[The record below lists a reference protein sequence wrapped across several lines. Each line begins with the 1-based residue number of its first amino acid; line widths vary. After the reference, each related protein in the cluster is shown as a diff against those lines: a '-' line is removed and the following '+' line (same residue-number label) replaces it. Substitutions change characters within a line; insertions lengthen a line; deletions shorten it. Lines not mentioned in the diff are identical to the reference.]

1 MIMTKGNTFVR
12 IIYILFLKVRL
23 IKVIVAFLSMTGSVF
38 VAATIF
44 YSKKLQAHPQPLIA
58 YICMCEAISSFN
70 AMMQSVNP
78 KTFAGYFKLD
88 QLFSYT
94 IAFNFSPYDLYDDES
109 DYLNKY

>member
-1 MIMTKGNTFVR
+1 
-12 IIYILFLKVRL
+12 
-23 IKVIVAFLSMTGSVF
+23 MTGSVF

-78 KTFAGYFKLD
+78 KTFADYFKLD
-88 QLFSYT
+88 ELFSYT
-94 IAFNFSPYDLYDDES
+94 VAFNFDPSRKIKNDKN
-109 DYLNKY
+109 YLD